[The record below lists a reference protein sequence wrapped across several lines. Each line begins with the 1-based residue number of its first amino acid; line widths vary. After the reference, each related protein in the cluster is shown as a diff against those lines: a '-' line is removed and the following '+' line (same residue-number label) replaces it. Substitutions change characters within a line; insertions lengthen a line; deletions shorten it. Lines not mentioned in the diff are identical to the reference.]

1 MLHARRFSDSAV
13 VQNEEDEEEEEEDDD
28 GDEGLERK
36 ARASVARATA

>member
-13 VQNEEDEEEEEEDDD
+13 VQNEEDEEEEDD